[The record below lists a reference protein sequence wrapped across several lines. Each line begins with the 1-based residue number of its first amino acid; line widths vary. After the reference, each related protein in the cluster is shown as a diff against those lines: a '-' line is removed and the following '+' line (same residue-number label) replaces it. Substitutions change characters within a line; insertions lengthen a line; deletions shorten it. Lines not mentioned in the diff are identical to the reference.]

1 MYQLI
6 DNYTLFYF
14 LCIRKNAFSDEHYWL
29 NTFTSPS
36 HNTWKGHA
44 FERVCLQ
51 HIPQIKAALGISG
64 VQTNICS
71 WFIRGT
77 DQRRGAQIDLV
88 MQRADGF
95 TDICEM
101 KHAADTFTI
110 DNDYASDLQNKLNA
124 YQAFSK
130 DKRTL
135 HLVMVTTNGVAHN
148 VHYNMVQNEITMDDL
163 FAG

>member
-1 MYQLI
+1 MFEA
-6 DNYTLFYF
+6 DFKN
-14 LCIRKNAFSDEHYWL
+14 RKS
-29 NTFTSPS
+29 
-36 HNTWKGHA
+36 
-44 FERVCLQ
+44 
-51 HIPQIKAALGISG
+51 I
-64 VQTNICS
+64 
-71 WFIRGT
+71 
-77 DQRRGAQIDLV
+77 

-101 KHAADTFTI
+101 KHAAGTFSI
-110 DNDYASDLQNKLNA
+110 DNDYAGDLQNKLNA

-148 VHYNMVQNEITMDDL
+148 AYYNMVQNEITMDDL